1 VNEWGIT
8 ALEKAAEGLD
18 CIRAVHICYGYGIQ
32 ENLDWKETLGEEWRQ
47 YERIFPGLNA
57 SSIDQISLECA
68 DSHVPHSVMA
78 ILKDKILM
86 VGSVAVTPDRI
97 ETPEE
102 VAATIRSAMRYVD
115 PERILPCTNCGMT
128 PIPYDIAQGK
138 LRSLA
143 AGAALV
149 RATL

>member
-1 VNEWGIT
+1 
-8 ALEKAAEGLD
+8 
-18 CIRAVHICYGYGIQ
+18 
-32 ENLDWKETLGEEWRQ
+32 
-47 YERIFPGLNA
+47 
-57 SSIDQISLECA
+57 
-68 DSHVPHSVMA
+68 
-78 ILKDKILM
+78 M

-102 VAATIRSAMRYVD
+102 VAATIRSAMQYVD

-138 LRSLA
+138 LHSLS

-149 RATL
+149 RASL